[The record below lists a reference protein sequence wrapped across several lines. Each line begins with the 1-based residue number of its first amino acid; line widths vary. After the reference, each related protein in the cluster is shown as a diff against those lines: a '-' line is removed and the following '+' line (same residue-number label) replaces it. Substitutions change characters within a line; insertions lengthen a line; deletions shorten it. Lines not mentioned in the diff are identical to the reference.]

1 MAAVDSNGCNALHFV
16 CNAQRTE
23 PLIDMTLQMIG
34 LLPVA
39 ALNQQP
45 LDGQLRGQTPL
56 HIVSGGRDMEDGR
69 HLVIAALVKAKA
81 DIEAR
86 DLNGRTPLLVAAG
99 AAYWKG
105 AETLYESGADMKATK
120 PGGRNF
126 ADEAKDA
133 NRALASWWSDIS
145 GLQPSGAPREPR
157 IGIYKRREV
166 SDKRHARMVVDR
178 LLPHVGQL
186 CLGRR
191 RRRPRL
197 EWGSRGSR
205 ARLVSW
211 TAKF

>member
-16 CNAQRTE
+16 CNAQRAE
-23 PLIDMTLQMIG
+23 PLIGMTVRMIQ

-39 ALNQQP
+39 ALNQKP

-56 HIVSGGRDMEDGR
+56 HIVSGGKDIEDGR
-69 HLVIAALVKAKA
+69 HLVIAALVEAKA

-99 AAYWKG
+99 AAYKKG
-105 AETLYESGADMKATK
+105 AETLHTLGADMAATK
-120 PGGRNF
+120 PNGRNF
-126 ADEAKDA
+126 ADESIGS
-133 NRALASWWSDIS
+133 NRKLATWWTGIS

-166 SDKRHARMVVDR
+166 SDKRHGRMVVDR

-197 EWGSRGSR
+197 EWGSRCSR
-205 ARLVSW
+205 ARLASW
-211 TAKF
+211 TAKC